1 MRILTAAPGVNARQR
16 ADDYEARRAAFHGA
30 LTAAVGA
37 LARCDP
43 AFANGVIPALLPF
56 KLGAARGTTRCAW
69 PMIADR
75 RRRSD
80 GDSCDSMRPP

>member
-1 MRILTAAPGVNARQR
+1 MRLLTAAPGVNARQR

-43 AFANGVIPALLPF
+43 AFANGVMPALLRF
-56 KLGAARGTTRCAW
+56 KLGAAR
-69 PMIADR
+69 ADHAMRLADDQR
-75 RRRSD
+75 RAVA
-80 GDSCDSMRPP
+80 